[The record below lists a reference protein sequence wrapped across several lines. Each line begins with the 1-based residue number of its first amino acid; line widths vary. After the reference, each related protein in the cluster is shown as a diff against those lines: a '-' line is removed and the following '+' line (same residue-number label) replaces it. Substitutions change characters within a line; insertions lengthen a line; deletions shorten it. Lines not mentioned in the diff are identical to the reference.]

1 MSDGKTKTKPL
12 QEPAVDALSI
22 EAPTCPALPLVDDET
37 LEKFLKAPEQVGL
50 LPVEPHGFR
59 REFQRL
65 IVSAYLRDTAK
76 GRALSA

>member
-1 MSDGKTKTKPL
+1 LVEEWNIMSDGKTEL
-12 QEPAVDALSI
+12 MQEPAVDALSI

-37 LEKFLKAPEQVGL
+37 LEEFLKAPEQVGL

-65 IVSAYLRDTAK
+65 IVSAYLRDTVQP
-76 GRALSA
+76 